1 MVPWNKRVTLNQ
13 NSDLENKTSII
24 KQNGGLETGRCPRNK
39 MMVLKQEG
47 VQKTKW
53 WSWNRKVSKKQN
65 GDLKKEN
72 KNLNVDHETKYFIY
86 SIQSEQRTATEFLLE
101 NMKLKW
107 PWNKIETLKQKK
119 WRGYNL
125 KSSISFFFDIG
136 QGSWSFS
143 IFSSWK
149 SPRPG
154 IWTNLFTEISWLRT
168 NPVNSNEPEKHIL
181 KNMKELVYISTLCLT
196 DAMETDRKRIR
207 PNYRVVF
214 TTCAFTE
221 LKCPL

>member
-101 NMKLKW
+101 NMKLTW
-107 PWNKIETLKQKK
+107 PWNKIDTLKQKK
-119 WRGYNL
+119 NGEVITLNLPSHSSLISDKDPEASLSSRAGNPRDQEYELICSRRYPGFVQTLSTPTNL
-125 KSSISFFFDIG
+125 KN
-136 QGSWSFS
+136 
-143 IFSSWK
+143 IF
-149 SPRPG
+149 
-154 IWTNLFTEISWLRT
+154 
-168 NPVNSNEPEKHIL
+168 
-181 KNMKELVYISTLCLT
+181 
-196 DAMETDRKRIR
+196 
-207 PNYRVVF
+207 
-214 TTCAFTE
+214 
-221 LKCPL
+221 